1 MSMVKAIVNGFVGH
15 DGVPILLHDGDE
27 YDSEHPLVQAHPE
40 MFTEPRRSPAK
51 PPAAK
56 SRASD
61 G

>member
-1 MSMVKAIVNGFVGH
+1 MSTVKATIDGFVGFN
-15 DGVPILLHDGDE
+15 GVPILLHDGDD

-51 PPAAK
+51 PTVTK